1 MAGGNGVNIGV
12 AAKDQMGPNQLC
24 NGVGEGRQCYNF
36 TAAFRESFN
45 SWHVSRSPAP
55 AAPSRHSA
63 RSLLCHDPTS
73 TGVITGL
80 GDELHPRHALQ
91 DHGRA

>member
-1 MAGGNGVNIGV
+1 MGSLRTTAALVSAATPVAALRWWNLDARLPVVAGGNGVNIGV

-45 SWHVSRSPAP
+45 SWHVRPQPSPSST
-55 AAPSRHSA
+55 PSR
-63 RSLLCHDPTS
+63 
-73 TGVITGL
+73 
-80 GDELHPRHALQ
+80 
-91 DHGRA
+91 